1 MNQTQYQD
9 LLEQEAR
16 HWGDVKPDLK
26 NPQIWDDPVL
36 HEIFFGTQRRHLM
49 DRVVAN
55 GPAIL
60 ELGCGEGNLALDFA
74 RQKLRVTAIDL
85 SPERINRARSKA
97 VKSKLKVTFQVGDLN
112 TMRLT
117 KNRYDCVVANG
128 SLHHI
133 LDLDHVLDEARKSL
147 KPNGSLVVFDFI
159 GMSAFRKTVAATLY
173 ALLPTYKPYSDKW
186 KLHSRL
192 LPFLASEQSKRA
204 ALTSNGSWALHPE
217 SPFEEISQK
226 SIVSTIKRHFRI
238 NEMATMLP
246 FWYYLAPK
254 IRLHN
259 RLKYRVARSFR
270 AMDDFLVQAR
280 ISQGAYFFIEAS
292 KN

>member
-1 MNQTQYQD
+1 VNQGHYQD

-16 HWGDVKPDLK
+16 HWGDVKPEPQ

-36 HEIFFGTQRRHLM
+36 QEIFFGAQRRHLIE
-49 DRVVAN
+49 RVAAN
-55 GPAIL
+55 GPAVL
-60 ELGCGEGNLALDFA
+60 ELGCGEGNLAFDLA
-74 RQKLRVTAIDL
+74 RRKLRVTAIDL
-85 SPERINRARSKA
+85 SPERINRARVKA
-97 VKSKLKVTFQVGDLN
+97 AKSELNVRFQAGDLN

-133 LDLDHVLDEARKSL
+133 FALDHILEEARKSL
-147 KPNGSLVVFDFI
+147 KPNGRLVVFDFI
-159 GMSAFRKTVAATLY
+159 GMSVFRKTIAAFLY

-192 LPFLASEQSKRA
+192 KSFLASEQSKRA
-204 ALTSNGSWALHPE
+204 ALISNNSSALHPE

-226 SIVSTIKRHFRI
+226 SIVPMIKKHFRI
-238 NEMATMLP
+238 VEMTTMLP

-254 IRLHN
+254 IRLHV
-259 RLKYRVARSFR
+259 RLKYRGARGFR
-270 AMDDFLVQAR
+270 ALDDLLVQAR
-280 ISQGAYFFIEAS
+280 ISQGAYFFIEAL